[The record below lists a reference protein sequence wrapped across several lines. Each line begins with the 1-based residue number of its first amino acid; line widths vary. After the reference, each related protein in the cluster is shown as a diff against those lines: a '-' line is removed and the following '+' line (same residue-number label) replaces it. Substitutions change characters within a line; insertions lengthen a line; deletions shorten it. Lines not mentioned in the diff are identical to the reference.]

1 VFSVAI
7 ISITVLS
14 LSGFNSETALAQN
27 IKAKALFTEDIRYS
41 TISNLDHNDELN
53 IAAASKGEAIKDLV
67 QTGLGAQNFID
78 SMGKRAID
86 FLADEELSI
95 DEKQQS
101 FRRLLED
108 SFDMNTIGRFSLG
121 RYWRVS
127 TKQQQDEYL
136 SLFRERVI
144 EIYSQRFEEY
154 KGQGFETRG
163 YRSDNPKDTIVHSFI
178 IPKETGAEIQVDW
191 RVRYKNGRYKVVDVI
206 VEGVSMSVTQRSD
219 FSSVI
224 QRGGGNIESLLAHLR
239 SR

>member
-1 VFSVAI
+1 VFSVSI
-7 ISITVLS
+7 ISITAFS

-41 TISNLDHNDELN
+41 TISSLDHRDELN

-67 QTGLGAQNFID
+67 QVGLGAQNFID

-136 SLFRERVI
+136 SLFREMVI

-163 YRSDNPKDTIVHSFI
+163 YRSDSPKDTIVHSFI